1 MAKEKK
7 RGFFSWL
14 GFGQKEQAQESETEQ
29 KVEEQ
34 QDVAE
39 QSPAAETPA
48 EAVPAAETVKED
60 PEAFAA
66 EVVEVTEQVV
76 ESELPHPV
84 VTEAVAQEKVA
95 ESPAAEEISAPEAAV
110 EEAPVVPAV
119 EEKVAEP
126 LVEEVI
132 AEPVIAE
139 AVAEQTP
146 EEVIVAE
153 PEVIEDEILPEESEA
168 ELSDEELEAQA
179 LAAQDVEETP
189 EEEAETQEAA
199 QQEQE
204 KPTKEGFFARLKRSL
219 VKTKQNLGSGF
230 ISLFRGKK
238 IDDDLFEELEEQL
251 LIADVGVE
259 TTRKIITNLTEGAS
273 RKQLRDAEALYGLL
287 KEEMS
292 EILTKVEE
300 PLNVEGKTPFVIL
313 MVGVNGV
320 GKTTT
325 IGKLARQFELQ
336 GKSVM
341 LAAGDTFRAA
351 AVEQLQVWGQRNE
364 IPVIAQHTGADSAS
378 VIFDAIQAAKARNI
392 DVLIADTAGRL
403 QNKSHLME
411 ELKKIVRV
419 MKKLDVD
426 APHEVML
433 TIDAS
438 TGQNAISQ
446 AKLFHEAVGLTGI
459 TLTKLDGTAKG
470 GVIFSVAD
478 QFGIPIRYIGVG
490 ERIEDLR
497 PFNAGDFIEAL
508 FARED

>member
-14 GFGQKEQAQESETEQ
+14 GFGKEEETQ
-29 KVEEQ
+29 QPAEEQ
-34 QDVAE
+34 Q
-39 QSPAAETPA
+39 QT
-48 EAVPAAETVKED
+48 
-60 PEAFAA
+60 A
-66 EVVEVTEQVV
+66 EVVAEPAVEESALDRAEAQAVETVAVTEQVAEQQQV
-76 ESELPHPV
+76 EPELIEEPV
-84 VTEAVAQEKVA
+84 IEPQEPEPVTAIVEEVL
-95 ESPAAEEISAPEAAV
+95 PEEIAAPDVVPIEEEPQLEELAINEPELH
-110 EEAPVVPAV
+110 EEAP
-119 EEKVAEP
+119 
-126 LVEEVI
+126 L
-132 AEPVIAE
+132 
-139 AVAEQTP
+139 T
-146 EEVIVAE
+146 
-153 PEVIEDEILPEESEA
+153 
-168 ELSDEELEAQA
+168 DEELEALA
-179 LAAQDVEETP
+179 LAETYAEDAELAEATQDTVSDLP
-189 EEEAETQEAA
+189 LAA
-199 QQEQE
+199 APIIAQEQE
-204 KPTKEGFFARLKRSL
+204 RPTKEGFFARLKRSL
-219 VKTKQNLGSGF
+219 VKTRENLGSGF

-259 TTRKIITNLTEGAS
+259 TTRRIITNLTQQAN

-287 KEEMS
+287 KAEMS
-292 EILTKVEE
+292 GILEKVDQ
-300 PLNVEGKTPFVIL
+300 PLEVGGKTPFVIL

-325 IGKLARQFELQ
+325 IGKLARQYQAQ

-351 AVEQLQVWGQRNE
+351 AVEQLQVWGQRNN
-364 IPVIAQHTGADSAS
+364 IPVVAQHTGADSAS
-378 VIFDAIQAAKARNI
+378 VIFDAIQAAKSRNV

-411 ELKKIVRV
+411 ELKKITRV
-419 MKKLDVD
+419 MKKLDED

-433 TIDAS
+433 TLDAS

-490 ERIEDLR
+490 EGIEDLR
-497 PFNAGDFIEAL
+497 PFKAADFIEAL
-508 FARED
+508 FAREE